1 MMANKLESLLNEIY
15 TQVDLKDDVYPFVQP
30 YILKAYA
37 LLRNDDI
44 SSANG
49 KSQDVLFNDVE
60 QKNAI
65 ENILYRDLPGV
76 IDIYTKM
83 PLDYRNEKIVKH
95 NKTHRNLLLEN
106 IEILTKKLKEIE
118 TEAYSNFDQ
127 RMSVSNRFIKEK
139 YDTNNFVRL
148 TESELEVE
156 QEDSKIPTS
165 FNWSRVKGKLAQ
177 LNMSNLEK
185 RDFAKDDNKKI
196 VLKENQVEYQVKDKF
211 RHFMA
216 GTYNAYVSVKN
227 VLKTTGKFLKNNA
240 GSIVI
245 FGVIGT
251 VIVGPIVLGIYISH
265 ERANAYT
272 LQEGNE
278 LINSNNER
286 LKSISVMA
294 LNEYAK
300 ENKLEIKY
308 TPDKNSVYVYKDM
321 DKGKCMQAIEV
332 FQEHHPNVAGT
343 YTING
348 LALKASDK
356 LNSKIS
362 EGICNLETNKVGTGW
377 SLKLK

>member
-1 MMANKLESLLNEIY
+1 MANKIESLLNEIY